1 MNRGTHCNRIIS
13 FLFVL
18 MLMILCRNTIQAQ
31 KTDGVLFD
39 GLSIIGQSTRQVD
52 EKLGKAVESEKHQ
65 ITPEALKQPGRHLYD
80 EIRHYKIKGEK
91 FINYTRHGVVVRFL
105 QGKAVGFDADLPR
118 PQKTPQAALALVGI
132 DVTGK
137 TEMFIRSSAR
147 ATFWR
152 DVFSGKHLTVAAT
165 IYDFEDEKLYNLVE
179 VRLVQ

>member
-1 MNRGTHCNRIIS
+1 MNRRTHCNRIIS
-13 FLFVL
+13 FLFIL

-31 KTDGVLFD
+31 KTDGMLFD
-39 GLSIIGQSTRQVD
+39 GLSIIGQSTQQVD
-52 EKLGKAVESEKHQ
+52 QKLGKAIESEKHR
-65 ITPEALKQPGRHLYD
+65 ITPEALKQPGRHIYD

-105 QGKAVGFDADLPR
+105 QGKAIGFDADLPQ

-137 TEMFIRSSAR
+137 TEMLMRSSER

-152 DVFSGKHLTVAAT
+152 DDFSGKHLTVAAT
-165 IYDFEDEKLYNLVE
+165 IYDFEDGKLYNLVE